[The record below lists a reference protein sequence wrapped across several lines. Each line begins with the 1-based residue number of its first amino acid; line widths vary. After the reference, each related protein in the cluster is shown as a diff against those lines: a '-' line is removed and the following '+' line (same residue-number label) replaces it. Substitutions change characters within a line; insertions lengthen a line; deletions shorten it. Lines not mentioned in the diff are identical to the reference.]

1 MHMLIDLWALHQSKN
16 VIVQSGGQFNISSH
30 FHWKIRTRKNI
41 DLSKFT
47 IGQHLLNKILTTW
60 KFIQNWILLNF
71 TISLYDWKMER
82 FWTLKVIVRKIQISD
97 FAPFFSL
104 IFTKFKIFL
113 IHEFHMM
120 ISHPIVRLKSE
131 TPCCIMPKYLRS
143 KSGNKVFYW

>member
-1 MHMLIDLWALHQSKN
+1 MLIGLWALHQSKS
-16 VIVQSGGQFNISSH
+16 VIVQSGGQFNISYH

-97 FAPFFSL
+97 FGPFFFANIHKVQNISYSWIPYNDFKSDSAFENWNSML
-104 IFTKFKIFL
+104 YHAEIFGK
-113 IHEFHMM
+113 
-120 ISHPIVRLKSE
+120 
-131 TPCCIMPKYLRS
+131 
-143 KSGNKVFYW
+143 